1 MYNINTP
8 FFCSAYLS
16 LNHLTSK
23 AENMV
28 TDDTQGKLE
37 DLLQEVQAFEHTC
50 LELSDERGYG
60 ELEAEVEKRV
70 QEFKTRLELV
80 TRK

>member
-1 MYNINTP
+1 
-8 FFCSAYLS
+8 
-16 LNHLTSK
+16 
-23 AENMV
+23 MV

-70 QEFKTRLELV
+70 HEFKTRLELV